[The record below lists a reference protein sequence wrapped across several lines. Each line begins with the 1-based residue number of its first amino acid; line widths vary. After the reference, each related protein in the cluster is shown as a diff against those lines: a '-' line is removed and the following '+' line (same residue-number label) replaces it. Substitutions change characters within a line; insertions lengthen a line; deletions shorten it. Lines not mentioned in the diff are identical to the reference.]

1 MDGIHVHRLR
11 LRAGREGPPPGLAA
25 RVEDALR
32 VSSRPAALAHRRVWI
47 RRLRLKAPRGASAQ
61 TLALLFEREWAAVA
75 AGAEPLASAGPAAA
89 AVWAVDEGEA
99 RLWLLRRWAEAMRD
113 SAASIARDEPWFWA
127 RVAPRASRLPS
138 VVERVAAL
146 LVERWDEGPPARE
159 RAWRGRA
166 WAALVEWG
174 LAPAVWAACDAGQ
187 RAVLGTIAAPAP
199 VGAIGAGATM
209 APTVV
214 AAVPPAAPV
223 IDDGGAGPNAPTP
236 LRPDAV
242 AERSAAAGASSGAA
256 SRPPDDPARRPM
268 RPSGLLA
275 TPAAPL
281 LMAGATAASTPAR
294 ASPPLAAATP
304 LYSDW
309 AGLALLLPVLL
320 RAGYGDDDG
329 PCHGALCVALLA
341 RAAQRHRADAAA
353 QRWVEQW
360 SAWHDAPVTAED
372 LAAWWRRMRLAT
384 LRDARL
390 PLRRLIQRPGEIWSS
405 PHRLDVAFPLR
416 AADLRVRRAG
426 FDIDPGYVPW
436 LDTVIR
442 FHYA

>member
-1 MDGIHVHRLR
+1 MDEIHVHRLR

-47 RRLRLKAPRGASAQ
+47 RRLRLKAPRSASAQ

-75 AGAEPLASAGPAAA
+75 ASAEPLASAGPAAA

-99 RLWLLRRWAEAMRD
+99 RLWLLRRWAEAVREG
-113 SAASIARDEPWFWA
+113 AASIARDEPWFWA
-127 RVAPRASRLPS
+127 RVAPQASRRPLA
-138 VVERVAAL
+138 VQRVAAL
-146 LVERWDEGPPARE
+146 LFEAWDEAPAARE

-166 WAALVEWG
+166 WAALVEGG

-199 VGAIGAGATM
+199 VGAIGSDATR
-209 APTVV
+209 APTSV
-214 AAVPPAAPV
+214 AALPPAAPV
-223 IDDGGAGPNAPTP
+223 IDDAGAGPDEPAP
-236 LRPDAV
+236 LRPEAA
-242 AERSAAAGASSGAA
+242 AERAPAAAASTRVA
-256 SRPPDDPARRPM
+256 SRPSDDPARRTM
-268 RPSGLLA
+268 RPSGLRVA
-275 TPAAPL
+275 PAAPL
-281 LMAGATAASTPAR
+281 FMALATDASTPAR

-320 RAGYGDDDG
+320 RAGYGGDDG
-329 PCHGALCVALLA
+329 PRDAALCVALLA
-341 RAAQRHRADAAA
+341 RAAQRHHADAAA
-353 QRWVEQW
+353 QAWVAQW
-360 SAWHDAPVTAED
+360 SAWHDAPVTAEE
-372 LAAWWRRMRLAT
+372 LVAWWRRTRLAT

-405 PHRLDVAFPLR
+405 PQRLDVAFPLR
-416 AADLRVRRAG
+416 AADLRIRRAG
-426 FDIDPGYVPW
+426 FDIDPGYLPW